1 MWRVAVIMMA
11 VLILD
16 IVLLILGE
24 GSAFDTKCTEI
35 TRLVE
40 AREHPTTKAV
50 RAFETAREI
59 TQEAQRN
66 GRLEF
71 GSAILVV
78 TAGGSFIAGRQCARQ
93 RKITTSTSSHDAL
106 PHT

>member
-1 MWRVAVIMMA
+1 MWRVAVMA

-24 GSAFDTKCTEI
+24 GSAFDAKCTEI

-40 AREHPTTKAV
+40 AREHPTTKGV

-66 GRLEF
+66 AFRRGERQQARSFALRNPTLIRSPNSIRL
-71 GSAILVV
+71 
-78 TAGGSFIAGRQCARQ
+78 RDC
-93 RKITTSTSSHDAL
+93 
-106 PHT
+106 